1 MKIKVVH
8 QVCGR
13 EILAQQ
19 ILESRGHCPWDGK
32 AFNPDYTALIA
43 EALEAAEVAGSA
55 LENALEKLAA
65 YKPDFVIEES
75 TVLEP
80 LTGPLDL
87 LNGRKVGARR

>member
-8 QVCGR
+8 RVCGR

-32 AFNPDYTALIA
+32 AFNADYTALIA
-43 EALEAAEVAGSA
+43 EALEVAEAAGST

-80 LTGPLDL
+80 LSAQLEL
-87 LNGRKVGARR
+87 LNERKARIPR